1 MWVQCPFIFDGD
13 FFVPDDA
20 FFVVDEVVEVEAS
33 VKLTLVTALRIVGVP
48 ARAAAWLTVVTA

>member
-1 MWVQCPFIFDGD
+1 MWVQCPFIFDCD